1 MTDSHQNKR
10 KAWRFVAAGAALALA
25 ISPAATLARPAG
37 PAQEAG
43 HSASS
48 TADRWIHVRVTSS
61 DDKNETVKVNVPL
74 DMAEKIL
81 PAINH
86 DRLHNGKV
94 TINHADL
101 QGVDVKTILDAVRT
115 AKDGEFVTVQSR
127 DNDVRVAKE
136 AGFLL
141 VYVTDKSDMN
151 RQAGAKS
158 EAEGKSNKMK
168 AAGPHRVEVKVP
180 MKVVDAL
187 FSTGKADELD
197 VLAAV
202 RALASTGDIDLV
214 SVKDN
219 DNTVRVWI
227 DAKNIS
233 D

>member
-1 MTDSHQNKR
+1 MKDCNPSTR
-10 KAWRFVAAGAALALA
+10 KVWRLAAAGAALAFALM
-25 ISPAATLARPAG
+25 PAAAL
-37 PAQEAG
+37 AQESG
-43 HSASS
+43 HSAA
-48 TADRWIHVRVTSS
+48 TTDRWIHVRVTSS

-94 TINHADL
+94 VIDRGDM
-101 QGVDVKTILDAVRT
+101 QGVDVKAVLDAVRT

-127 DNDVRVAKE
+127 DNDVRVAKQ

-151 RQAGAKS
+151 REAAKTD
-158 EAEGKSNKMK
+158 AESKSSRMK
-168 AAGPHRVEVKVP
+168 TKGGPHRVEVKVP

-214 SVKDN
+214 SVKDD

>member
-1 MTDSHQNKR
+1 MKDCNPSTRN
-10 KAWRFVAAGAALALA
+10 AWRVAAAGAALAFALM
-25 ISPAATLARPAG
+25 PAAAL
-37 PAQEAG
+37 AQEAG
-43 HSASS
+43 HSAS

-94 TINHADL
+94 VIDRGDM
-101 QGVDVKTILDAVRT
+101 QGVDVKAVLDAVRT

-151 RQAGAKS
+151 REAAAKT

-168 AAGPHRVEVKVP
+168 MKGNGPHRVEVKVP

-197 VLAAV
+197 VRAAV
-202 RALASTGDIDLV
+202 RALASTGDIELV
-214 SVKDN
+214 SVKDD

>member
-1 MTDSHQNKR
+1 MKDSYQNRPRVWKL
-10 KAWRFVAAGAALALA
+10 AAAGAALALVLL
-25 ISPAATLARPAG
+25 PAASV
-37 PAQEAG
+37 AQEAG
-43 HSASS
+43 HSSSS
-48 TADRWIHVRVTSS
+48 TADRWIHVRVTST
-61 DDKNETVKVNVPL
+61 DDKGETVKVNVPL

-94 TINHADL
+94 TIDRGDM
-101 QGVDVKTILDAVRT
+101 QGVDVKAVLDAVRT

-151 RQAGAKS
+151 RETGAKA
-158 EAEGKSNKMK
+158 EAEGKAGKMKMK

-197 VLAAV
+197 VLAAI

-214 SVKDN
+214 SVKDD

>member
-1 MTDSHQNKR
+1 MTDSNHRTR
-10 KAWRFVAAGAALALA
+10 KAWRFAAAGAALALA
-25 ISPAATLARPAG
+25 LLPAATLA
-37 PAQEAG
+37 QEAN
-43 HSASS
+43 HASS
-48 TADRWIHVRVTSS
+48 ADRWIHVRVTST

-101 QGVDVKTILDAVRT
+101 QGVDIKTVLDAVRS
-115 AKDGEFVTVQSR
+115 AKDGEFVSVQSR

-136 AGFLL
+136 GGFLY
-141 VYVTDKSDMN
+141 VYVTDKSEMN
-151 RQAGAKS
+151 RAAAAKG
-158 EAEGKSNKMK
+158 EAEGTAGKTKMK
-168 AAGPHRVEVKVP
+168 SAGPHRVEVKVP

-187 FSTGKADELD
+187 FSTGNPDELD

-202 RALASTGDIDLV
+202 RALTSTGDIELV
-214 SVKDN
+214 RVKDD

>member
-1 MTDSHQNKR
+1 MKDCNPSMR
-10 KAWRFVAAGAALALA
+10 KAWRLAAAGAALAFALM
-25 ISPAATLARPAG
+25 PAAAL
-37 PAQEAG
+37 AQEAG
-43 HSASS
+43 HSAS

-94 TINHADL
+94 VIDRGDM
-101 QGVDVKTILDAVRT
+101 QGVDVKAVLDAVRT

-151 RQAGAKS
+151 HEAAAKT
-158 EAEGKSNKMK
+158 EAEGKSSKMK
-168 AAGPHRVEVKVP
+168 TKNGPHRVEVKVP

-214 SVKDN
+214 SVKDD

>member
-1 MTDSHQNKR
+1 MKDWNQSRVRVWKL
-10 KAWRFVAAGAALALA
+10 AAAGAALVLVLL
-25 ISPAATLARPAG
+25 PAASL
-37 PAQEAG
+37 AQEAG
-43 HSASS
+43 HSSSS
-48 TADRWIHVRVTSS
+48 TADRWIHVRVTST

-94 TINHADL
+94 TIDRADM

-127 DNDVRVAKE
+127 DNDVRVAKQ

-151 RQAGAKS
+151 RESSAKS
-158 EAEGKSNKMK
+158 EAEGKPNKMK
-168 AAGPHRVEVKVP
+168 AVGPHRVEVKVP

-187 FSTGKADELD
+187 FSTGKPDELD
-197 VLAAV
+197 VVAAI

-214 SVKDN
+214 SVKDD

>member
-1 MTDSHQNKR
+1 MTDSNQNKR
-10 KAWRFVAAGAALALA
+10 KVWRFVAAGAALALA
-25 ISPAATLARPAG
+25 ISPAATLARPSG
-37 PAQEAG
+37 RAQEAS

-151 RQAGAKS
+151 REAGAKS
-158 EAEGKSNKMK
+158 EAESKSNKMK
-168 AAGPHRVEVKVP
+168 TAGPHRVEVKVP

-187 FSTGKADELD
+187 FSTGNPDELD

-202 RALASTGDIDLV
+202 RALASTGDIELV
-214 SVKDN
+214 RVKDD

-227 DAKNIS
+227 DAKNLS

>member
-1 MTDSHQNKR
+1 MKDWNQSRVRVWKL
-10 KAWRFVAAGAALALA
+10 AAAGAALVLVLL
-25 ISPAATLARPAG
+25 PAASL
-37 PAQEAG
+37 AQEAG
-43 HSASS
+43 HSSSS
-48 TADRWIHVRVTSS
+48 TADRWIHVRVTST

-94 TINHADL
+94 TIDRADM

-127 DNDVRVAKE
+127 DNDVRVAKQ

-151 RQAGAKS
+151 RESSAKS
-158 EAEGKSNKMK
+158 EAEGKPNKMK

-187 FSTGKADELD
+187 FSTGKPDELD
-197 VLAAV
+197 VVAAI

-214 SVKDN
+214 SVKDD